1 MSTGYPKTS
10 INIVSATTDVSNSE
24 QKILFIG
31 QKVSSG
37 TATSSTLITDIQNDK
52 SWDTLFGSNSM
63 LAGMIRVA
71 RSINTV
77 NRIDA
82 IALDDDGSATA
93 ATATIDLAGTATAS
107 GTIVFDIVSSKDYRF
122 SLPVATN
129 DTGTALASA
138 LVNLINANANIPVT
152 ASSSTT
158 TVTLTADNKGTEANS
173 FALSYSGSVDGIV
186 TTLTGFTGGAT
197 DPSTTG
203 ITDLIGNNRYQ
214 AIVSPYAYGTSY
226 LTDFLDPRFNVT
238 NNILDG
244 VAFVTQTDTVANIK
258 TFANTQNSNSLVIL
272 SHISANNDDLK
283 GSIYVEAPYNI
294 SAYFA
299 AIRAFR
305 LTDGTDISDLVT
317 TTSALDTL
325 GGVATASLPYFNT
338 PFSQL
343 LPCDQSLSLT
353 DTEIEELTDSGA
365 SVFQNNVTN
374 SDVIF
379 GQMVTTYKTD
389 ATGND
394 DISFKYLNYVDTSS
408 NAREYQFNNVKK
420 DFSQSRLTNSS
431 SGLVPY
437 RSIANADLIESA
449 FMGYYSTLS
458 SDSYVL
464 TRAGQEPTK
473 FYRDNLSIT
482 IDLSTG
488 TATVLQ
494 KVPLVTQLRNIVST
508 FQIQFNI

>member
-10 INIVSATTDVSNSE
+10 INILSATTDVSNSE

-31 QKVSSG
+31 QKTASG

-82 IALDDDGSATA
+82 IALDDDGGATA
-93 ATATIDLAGTATAS
+93 ATATIDLTGTATAS
-107 GTIVFDIVSSKDYRF
+107 GTIIFDIISSKDYRF
-122 SLPVATN
+122 SLPVSST
-129 DTGTALASA
+129 DTGTALASS
-138 LVNLINANANIPVT
+138 LVSLINANVNIPVT

-158 TVTLTADNKGTEANS
+158 TVTLTADNGGTEANN
-173 FALSYSGSVDGIV
+173 FALAYSGSVSGIV

-203 ITDLIGNNRYQ
+203 ITDLIGNTRYQ
-214 AIVSPYAYGTSY
+214 AIVSPYAYGTTY
-226 LTDFLDPRFNVT
+226 LTDLLDSRFNVT

-244 VAFVTQTDTVANIK
+244 VAFVTQTDSVSNIK
-258 TFANTQNSNSLVIL
+258 TFANTQNSNSLVIF
-272 SHISANNDDLK
+272 SHISADNDNLK

-294 SAYFA
+294 SSYFA
-299 AIRAFR
+299 AVRSFR
-305 LTDGTDISDLVT
+305 LTDGTDISDFVT
-317 TTSALDTL
+317 TTSALDTF

-338 PFSQL
+338 PFTQL
-343 LPCDQSLSLT
+343 IPCDSSLSLT
-353 DTEIEELTDSGA
+353 DTEIEELTESGA

-374 SDVIF
+374 TDVIF

-389 ATGND
+389 SAGND

-408 NAREYQFNNVKK
+408 NAREYQFNNIKK
-420 DFSQSRLTNSS
+420 DFSQSRLTDNGNS
-431 SGLVPY
+431 LVPY
-437 RSIANADLIESA
+437 RSISNSDLIESA
-449 FMGYYSTLS
+449 FVGYYATLS

-464 TRAGQEPTK
+464 TRAGDISTK
-473 FYRDNLSIT
+473 FYKDNLSIT

-494 KVPLVTQLRNIVST
+494 KVPIVTQLRNIVST
-508 FQIQFNI
+508 FQLQFNI